1 MNTECFHPS
10 ARLNQTKLRTSKK
23 RRAKL
28 SKWLL
33 NWQRSWKSHWNQT
46 GGSLLSY
53 PTSKITPTMQWSQD
67 GWLKRINGLIDNP
80 QSVEHPAKQTSVEV
94 WQVDPSHRVKQSQPD
109 LPSDAPWSSSPGHT
123 AHSSSTTPLR
133 MALSCTMKSG
143 TSLLPL
149 TSDDHLV
156 FDLITTESINISAHS
171 LYISTS
177 ECGLDRR
184 KRKYNDLPACDRAHT
199 IRATH

>member
-1 MNTECFHPS
+1 MVSRWVTEK
-10 ARLNQTKLRTSKK
+10 N
-23 RRAKL
+23 
-28 SKWLL
+28 KWL
-33 NWQRSWKSHWNQT
+33 NVSS
-46 GGSLLSY
+46 
-53 PTSKITPTMQWSQD
+53 SKR
-67 GWLKRINGLIDNP
+67 WLPWLTLDLFCICRDNP
-80 QSVEHPAKQTSVEV
+80 QSVEQTAKPTFVEV
-94 WQVDPSHRVKQSQPD
+94 WQADPSHRVKQSQLD

-123 AHSSSTTPLR
+123 AHSSSTTPWR

-184 KRKYNDLPACDRAHT
+184 KRKYNDLPACDRTHT
-199 IRATH
+199 IRATLVM